1 LTPRNEIFEVL
12 AKVCA
17 DPMGYA
23 RAWKARTGR
32 RVIGSFP
39 MNFPS
44 EMAHAAGALPLI
56 IQEAED
62 PITAG
67 HGLLFPF
74 YCGFTRSAVD
84 QAAKGD
90 LAVLDAIMFG
100 DHCVQLLGAADAV
113 RVALPDTRVI
123 FFQLISSMCD
133 PWTLGRSKESF
144 EKLRFEL
151 EDFIGEPVRDDA
163 MRASIA
169 LFNRGRQAMREL
181 YRMRVEGRVALTA
194 REMQYVVKSSM
205 VMDRAEHLELVEAL
219 VASASENL
227 PQPEK
232 RAVRLHL
239 SGHFC
244 QAPKPE
250 LLDMIEGC
258 GAIVVGDDLYHGYRY
273 ISTDV
278 GEEGNPM
285 DSLARWYLD
294 RNTGVP
300 CPTRVQNDVDWDAFL
315 LDAMRKESAE
325 GMIVLM
331 AKFCEPHM
339 YYYPEVKEAF
349 EKAGMPHL
357 LIETEH
363 ESMALEHM
371 RTRVES
377 FLELI
382 KRRRGVARA
391 NTPEGEVA

>member
-1 LTPRNEIFEVL
+1 
-12 AKVCA
+12 
-17 DPMGYA
+17 M
-23 RAWKARTGR
+23 
-32 RVIGSFP
+32 
-39 MNFPS
+39 
-44 EMAHAAGALPLI
+44 
-56 IQEAED
+56 
-62 PITAG
+62 
-67 HGLLFPF
+67 LFPF

-169 LFNRGRQAMREL
+169 LFNRGRQAMRER

>member
-1 LTPRNEIFEVL
+1 
-12 AKVCA
+12 
-17 DPMGYA
+17 MGYA

>member
-1 LTPRNEIFEVL
+1 
-12 AKVCA
+12 
-17 DPMGYA
+17 MGYA

-56 IQEAED
+56 IQEAEE

>member
-1 LTPRNEIFEVL
+1 
-12 AKVCA
+12 
-17 DPMGYA
+17 MGYA

-181 YRMRVEGRVALTA
+181 YRVRVEGRVALTA